1 MKDRSIP
8 PPYAGSN
15 IAESSSYG
23 QGSPAVVPSADRPDD
38 ALAPAKLVLEL
49 LVPIVFVAMVVLLS
63 VAHARYLAVISHA
76 LGYALLGRVAA
87 SVERRRP
94 SFAWRMGGA
103 RLGLAAIL
111 ALVFLCWVPAGL
123 MLATFLVLGWAALLR
138 GAHRRFVVLLA
149 VAVVVA
155 VISGCPPGKP
165 RTWTILGSS
174 LVSIGACFAV
184 YFARTAT
191 ESTKPRTRRMPLV
204 AAALLFLEPA
214 LLFYGEGAATPW
226 ATAWVLRQPG
236 CRLLLDPIIG
246 ARGIARVRDGHMIQT
261 NGGRAWIARDGVVR
275 ECRFFRAH
283 SARGDQPV
291 CDPDDQ
297 TTCYAP
303 TLDGEL
309 LVVDTVDCSTHTIPV
324 KPFAY
329 DLLTA
334 DSQRRHLAL
343 VSGRDRV
350 VTVLNRIAPGGFE
363 HVVDLE
369 LDALTGI
376 ANNSARSLDFTDD
389 ALLLVARTADRGL
402 RVWSYTL
409 ATGSTREIL
418 STPPAMTGRG
428 GSWSG
433 LTIPGERIVDTTV
446 LGLVQI
452 FDWSGRLVHERR
464 LTPFLRQVS
473 YDATRRLAY
482 LLDDLGFLWILDPA
496 SGALRQRLF
505 VGLKPKNLT
514 LDAGAIYVVSS
525 AGIFRIDVD
534 AALAPASG

>member
-1 MKDRSIP
+1 MNVRSAP
-8 PPYAGSN
+8 PPDADSTTAKSCSDGPD
-15 IAESSSYG
+15 AT
-23 QGSPAVVPSADRPDD
+23 AVVPSADEPLGT
-38 ALAPAKLVLEL
+38 LAPPRLVLEL

-94 SFAWRMGGA
+94 SFAWRMGAA
-103 RLGLAAIL
+103 RLGLAAIVL
-111 ALVFLCWVPAGL
+111 LVFLCWVPAGL
-123 MLATFLVLGWAALLR
+123 MLATLLVAGRVALAR
-138 GAHRRFVVLLA
+138 GAERRFVVLLV

-155 VISGCPPGKP
+155 VISGCPPEKP

-184 YFARTAT
+184 YFARTASQGA
-191 ESTKPRTRRMPLV
+191 STRARRMPLV
-204 AAALLFLEPA
+204 VAALLFLEPA
-214 LLFYGEGAATPW
+214 LVFYGEGAAAPW

-236 CRLLLDPIIG
+236 CHLLLDPIIG

-334 DSQRRHLAL
+334 DSGRRHLAL

-350 VTVLNRIAPGGFE
+350 VTVLNRIAPGRFE
-363 HVVDLE
+363 HAVDLE
-369 LDALTGI
+369 LDALTGTP
-376 ANNSARSLDFTDD
+376 NDSARSLDFTGDE
-389 ALLLVARTADRGL
+389 LLLVARTTDRRL
-402 RVWSYTL
+402 RVWSYRL
-409 ATGSTREIL
+409 SDGSTREL
-418 STPPAMTGRG
+418 LVTPPAMTGRG

-433 LTIPGERIVDTTV
+433 LTIPGERIIDTTV

-452 FDWSGRLVHERR
+452 FDWGGRLVHERR

-514 LDAGAIYVVSS
+514 LDDGTLYVVSS

-534 AALAPASG
+534 AALAAASG